1 MRYKFQGIYDDGI
14 APIILCCP
22 QQCAEPD
29 RSGDRREVF
38 DLRCGQRGSQPFILH
53 VRSRCLLPLGL
64 TDKKAAENLPSSTA
78 SSWALSF
85 GLQYRSMPLGAF
97 RGS

>member
-1 MRYKFQGIYDDGI
+1 MRYKFEDIYDDGI

-22 QQCAEPD
+22 QQCAERD
-29 RSGDRREVF
+29 RSGVL
-38 DLRCGQRGSQPFILH
+38 DLRRGQRGSQPFILH

-78 SSWALSF
+78 SFWALSF